1 MLLGGIAGSRRHH
14 PNGEQNSQKA
24 RTEAEK
30 EENDQSPW
38 PRTDKTVEKIAQHGA
53 DGDGSDEFGGNLQSD
68 GHAFTAFLG
77 PGFPL
82 FFRHIVRAPFRQFG
96 GQALAA
102 LLQPIKSEG
111 RSVGKA
117 CVSTCRSRCSPHN
130 YKK

>member
-1 MLLGGIAGSRRHH
+1 MRLRDWSSDVCSSDLGSRRHH
-14 PNGEQNSQKA
+14 PNGAQNIQNA

-82 FFRHIVRAPFRQFG
+82 FFRQDRQSIG
-96 GQALAA
+96 
-102 LLQPIKSEG
+102 EG
-111 RSVGKA
+111 RKG
-117 CVSTCRSRCSPHN
+117 
-130 YKK
+130 